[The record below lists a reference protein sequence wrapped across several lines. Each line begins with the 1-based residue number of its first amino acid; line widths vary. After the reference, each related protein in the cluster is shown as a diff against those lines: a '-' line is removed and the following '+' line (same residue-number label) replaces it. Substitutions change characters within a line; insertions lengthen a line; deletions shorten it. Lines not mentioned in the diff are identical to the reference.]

1 MHELSI
7 AMSLLDVAEEEL
19 ERHPGARVEAIHV
32 RVGALSGVVKDA
44 LQGAFELAREQ
55 TPFASTRLVFEDV
68 PVAVF
73 CEKCRAERGVRSV
86 QHFCCVEC
94 DTPVPASGVL
104 RGRDLQ
110 LAALELEE

>member
-7 AMSLLDVAEEEL
+7 AMSILDVVEEEM
-19 ERHPGARVEAIHV
+19 ERHPGARVEAIHL

-44 LQGAFELAREQ
+44 LLGAYELAREQ
-55 TPFASTRLVFEDV
+55 TPFSNVRLVFEDI
-68 PVAVF
+68 PVVVY
-73 CEKCRAERGVRSV
+73 CTRCQAERGIRSV

-94 DTPVPASGVL
+94 DTPVPASEI
-104 RGRDLQ
+104 RHGRELE